1 MKIQRT
7 IAICL
12 VVLMTLPLCAD
23 NQEYIHG
30 RHAIRV
36 GWGMST
42 NRIMHLYLDV
52 FDIIPPGI
60 PISTLDLIQGM
71 SASEAHDFL
80 MNYRSAQHKY
90 YSNIGNIFVSYNYRL
105 TPLLSVGAEVN
116 FSQATDH
123 RRLYN
128 GYKTLVEKNDKLHLS
143 HLSIVPS
150 LRATYYRHPV
160 VELYS
165 ALGVGY
171 TWSCLGTNEH
181 AHGITFNTTL
191 LGVNVGNEHWFAEA
205 EVGGLSTLTFFWY
218 GGYEYFYDSRLCS
231 IAVGY
236 RF

>member
-23 NQEYIHG
+23 NQEYTHG

-60 PISTLDLIQGM
+60 PISTLDYIQGM

-191 LGVNVGNEHWFAEA
+191 FGVNVGNEHWYAEA
-205 EVGGLSTLTFFWY
+205 ELGSMQSWAFSFPGTHGLY
-218 GGYEYFYDSRLCS
+218 GSRLFS
-231 IAVGY
+231 VAIGY

>member
-12 VVLMTLPLCAD
+12 VVLMTLPLWAD
-23 NQEYIHG
+23 NQEYTHG

-60 PISTLDLIQGM
+60 PISTLDYIQGM
-71 SASEAHDFL
+71 SASEAHEFL
-80 MNYRSAQHKY
+80 MNYRSAQHKC

-171 TWSCLGTNEH
+171 TWSCLGTHEH

-191 LGVNVGNEHWFAEA
+191 FGVNVGNEHWFAEA
-205 EVGGLSTLTFFWY
+205 EIGGLSTLTFFWY